1 MGRNSAWLSFALALG
16 MLVLPIW
23 WVFAAVLAAIWHEA
37 CHYFVLRLYGG
48 QTIKFGAGLTGAV
61 MEVRFSGV
69 WQELLCALAGP
80 AGSLLILLLVRW
92 IPRTAICAGFQ
103 GIFNLLPIYPL
114 DGGRVVRC
122 LTEAY
127 LPFEWGQ
134 TLCLWLERLCLM
146 GIAFLSI
153 YGCLVLHLGIAPLL
167 VGAGIICRVK
177 RPCKPWRNSVQWR
190 QKFQ

>member
-1 MGRNSAWLSFALALG
+1 MGRNSAWLLFALALG

-23 WVFAAVLAAIWHEA
+23 WVAAVILAALWHEA
-37 CHYFVLRLYGG
+37 CHYFVLRLCGG
-48 QTIKFGAGLTGAV
+48 QAIDFRAGLTGAV
-61 MEVRFSGV
+61 MKVRFSRA
-69 WQELLCALAGP
+69 WQELLCAIAGP
-80 AGSLLILLLVRW
+80 AGSLLLLLLVRW

-103 GIFNLLPIYPL
+103 GIYNLLPIYPL

-127 LPFEWGQ
+127 LPYEWGQ

-153 YGCLVLHLGIAPLL
+153 YGCLVLRLGIAPLL

-190 QKFQ
+190 EKLL